1 MVVLREQVDHCGVE
15 GGEGVGGEGRDGVVE
30 EGEGLRERD
39 AASEREEAAEEV
51 EWEVRRRRGREEV
64 GER

>member
-1 MVVLREQVDHCGVE
+1 
-15 GGEGVGGEGRDGVVE
+15 VVE

-51 EWEVRRRRGREEV
+51 EWEVRCRRGREEV
-64 GER
+64 SER

>member
-15 GGEGVGGEGRDGVVE
+15 GGEGVGGEGGEGVVE

-39 AASEREEAAEEV
+39 PASEREEAGEEV
-51 EWEVRRRRGREEV
+51 EREVRRRRGREEA
-64 GER
+64 G